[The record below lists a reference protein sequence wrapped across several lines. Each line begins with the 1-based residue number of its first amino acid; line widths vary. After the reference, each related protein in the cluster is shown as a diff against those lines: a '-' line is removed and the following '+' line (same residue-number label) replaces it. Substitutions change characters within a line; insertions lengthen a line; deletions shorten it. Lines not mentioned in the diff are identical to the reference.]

1 MSKRRMP
8 DIVSERNRLDQI
20 LIEAQCL
27 CDRSGILRYL
37 KCMGQSRPVMIA
49 LRRQKHL
56 RFVLETPER
65 LAVQDAV
72 SVTLK
77 YRSDIT
83 RLLIHISALRMNAE
97 RGVRT

>member
-1 MSKRRMP
+1 
-8 DIVSERNRLDQI
+8 
-20 LIEAQCL
+20 
-27 CDRSGILRYL
+27 
-37 KCMGQSRPVMIA
+37 MIA

-83 RLLIHISALRMNAE
+83 RLLIHISALRMNA
-97 RGVRT
+97 

>member
-1 MSKRRMP
+1 MSKRRMSN
-8 DIVSERNRLDQI
+8 IVSERDRLDQI
-20 LIEAQCL
+20 LIETQCL

-49 LRRQKHL
+49 LRCQEHL
-56 RFVLETPER
+56 RFVLKTPER

-97 RGVRT
+97 RGLRT

>member
-1 MSKRRMP
+1 MRYTIDPTMTY
-8 DIVSERNRLDQI
+8 SEAVLFYEEQMCIRDS
-20 LIEAQCL
+20 
-27 CDRSGILRYL
+27 SGILRYL
-37 KCMGQSRPVMIA
+37 ECMGQPRPVMIA

-83 RLLIHISALRMNAE
+83 RPVSYTHLRYCPFLTAAH
-97 RGVRT
+97 TAK